1 MTYVPVSTMWELQ
14 RLHEGSLDI
23 GLFGSGGTIVVRVG
37 WSTVCTIIVRQLTEY
52 RAPRTWNSQKNAA
65 QSAEPVATSNFPT
78 ASLT

>member
-37 WSTVCTIIVRQLTEY
+37 WSTVMRPC
-52 RAPRTWNSQKNAA
+52 
-65 QSAEPVATSNFPT
+65 QSKVMYIGSGVPALLS
-78 ASLT
+78 